1 MKITRLAVTALRV
14 VLVAA
19 FLLLVL
25 FQVMSIPGQFAHMA
39 QENPERAYLQWPLT
53 MFFILEVACVQVVIV
68 STWKL
73 LTLVRQDRI
82 FSRGALVWVNAIV
95 WAIAAGWAM
104 LAALAAVVVLNADD
118 PGLPLLLLL
127 VLVAGAAL
135 GLVVVVLRALLRQ
148 AADLRADMEAVI

>member
-1 MKITRLAVTALRV
+1 MRI

-39 QENPERAYLQWPLT
+39 QENPERASLQWPLT
-53 MFFILEVACVQVVIV
+53 IFFILEVACVQVVIV
-68 STWKL
+68 GTWKL
-73 LTLVRQDRI
+73 LTLVKQDRI
-82 FSRGALVWVNAIV
+82 FTRGALVWVDAIV
-95 WAIAAGWAM
+95 WAIASGWTM

>member
-1 MKITRLAVTALRV
+1 MKITRLAVTALRI

-53 MFFILEVACVQVVIV
+53 MFFILEVACVQMVIV

>member
-1 MKITRLAVTALRV
+1 MKITRLAVTALRI

-53 MFFILEVACVQVVIV
+53 MFFILEVACVQMVIV

-127 VLVAGAAL
+127 VLVAGAAV

>member
-127 VLVAGAAL
+127 VLVAGAAV

>member
-1 MKITRLAVTALRV
+1 MKITRLAVTALRI

-73 LTLVRQDRI
+73 LTLVRQNRI

-118 PGLPLLLLL
+118 PGLPLLVLL